1 MRFSW
6 YITWVKNILFN
17 HEKDGNPAIC
27 ENMDEPWEYYAKWD
41 KSNGKTE
48 NMYIEKISS
57 LSKEDQMLWTLMGE
71 DSYEKRT
78 SKIKRIYFYVFLQ
91 GYFHVYF
98 S

>member
-1 MRFSW
+1 
-6 YITWVKNILFN
+6 
-17 HEKDGNPAIC
+17 
-27 ENMDEPWEYYAKWD
+27 
-41 KSNGKTE
+41 
-48 NMYIEKISS
+48 MYIEKISS